1 MGKMTCE
8 CEYLYVLEITFIKAR
23 GIPRADLWQA
33 EATHSLPV
41 SKGVCGN
48 RMFPREQVTP
58 GMQIHA
64 IS

>member
-23 GIPRADLWQA
+23 GIPRAELWQA

-41 SKGVCGN
+41 SKGVLW
-48 RMFPREQVTP
+48 EQDVP
-58 GMQIHA
+58 QGAGYSQ
-64 IS
+64 

>member
-1 MGKMTCE
+1 MLTLVRHLPFRE
-8 CEYLYVLEITFIKAR
+8 AR

-48 RMFPREQVTP
+48 RMFPREQATP
-58 GMQIHA
+58 SRRIHA